1 MVSNDLQET
10 IKLTI
15 QVIYRSYMTVQE
27 ILHTKCATGH
37 DALNDV

>member
-1 MVSNDLQET
+1 MVSSDLQET

-27 ILHTKCATGH
+27 ILHTNVPLVMT
-37 DALNDV
+37 L